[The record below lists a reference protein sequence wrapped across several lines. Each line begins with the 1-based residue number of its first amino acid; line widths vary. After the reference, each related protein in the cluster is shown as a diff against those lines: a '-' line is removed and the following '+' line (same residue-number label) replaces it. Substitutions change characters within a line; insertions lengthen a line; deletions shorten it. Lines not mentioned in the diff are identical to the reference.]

1 MTKTGVNNLSQQ
13 LCELCG
19 IKPRYFIEFTRTSG
33 CGAIA
38 KSLSAF
44 SYRTI
49 RSAKNYIIEHKNET
63 ESELR
68 IVQRYPDF
76 ENPENFV
83 KLFNLITHIEDFHF
97 ATGQTY
103 ISCIPIYRFSS
114 YLTTESNQYE
124 SYSNDVVKAFLECL
138 IEHVKEDKDTAE
150 YIASEEWEY

>member
-1 MTKTGVNNLSQQ
+1 MKQTGVNNLSQQ

-19 IKPRYFIEFTRTSG
+19 IEPKILYKSKSNLSSGTCWKTREEY
-33 CGAIA
+33 
-38 KSLSAF
+38 KNSACNQ
-44 SYRTI
+44 SW
-49 RSAKNYIIEHKNET
+49 SET
-63 ESELR
+63 ENT
-68 IVQRYPDF
+68 RYPDF
-76 ENPENFV
+76 EKPENFV

>member
-13 LCELCG
+13 LCELCRVKPIFLSNCSFENEVRLGRSEG
-19 IKPRYFIEFTRTSG
+19 IDICKYENGECS
-33 CGAIA
+33 C
-38 KSLSAF
+38 
-44 SYRTI
+44 
-49 RSAKNYIIEHKNET
+49 
-63 ESELR
+63 SECELGTT
-68 IVQRYPDF
+68 YTALFPDF
-76 ENPENFV
+76 EKPENFV
-83 KLFNLITHIEDFHF
+83 KLFNLITHIEDFSF
-97 ATGQTY
+97 VTGQTY